1 MMVCK
6 GSVID
11 SAYRVTKSKRELNM
25 TKSMTAFARM
35 QQSLE
40 EGELVWEIRSVN
52 QRFLEVYFKM
62 PEDFRACE
70 ARFREILQ
78 KRLKRGKVE
87 CFLRFNAVAQQSE
100 SVNINHQKAKAL
112 VHACHEINDLL
123 HQPSE
128 VDPIELLQWPGVVQE
143 STLDM
148 KPVISASEAALSTAL
163 DDLIANRERE
173 GERMKELILQ
183 RCEAIQQIVN
193 DTRGKMPEIQARYQQ
208 KIRERL
214 EQIKVE
220 VNQDRLEQ
228 ELVHLAQKMDVDE
241 ELDRLDSHLKEM
253 TEVLARDE
261 AVGRRLDFLMQELNR
276 EANTLGSKSADI
288 SSTNASV
295 ELKVLIEQMREQIQN
310 IE

>member
-1 MMVCK
+1 
-6 GSVID
+6 
-11 SAYRVTKSKRELNM
+11 M
-25 TKSMTAFARM
+25 TKSMTAFART
-35 QQSLE
+35 QQSLD
-40 EGELVWEIRSVN
+40 EGELTWEIRSVN
-52 QRFLEVYFKM
+52 QRFLEMYFKM
-62 PEDFRACE
+62 PEDFRASE
-70 ARFREILQ
+70 PVFREILQ

-87 CFLRFNAVAQQSE
+87 CFLRFNATAQQSE
-100 SVNINHQKAKAL
+100 SITVNLPRAKAL
-112 VHACHEINDLL
+112 IHACHEVNGLL

-128 VDPIELLQWPGVVQE
+128 VNPIELLQWPGVAEE
-143 STLDM
+143 SKLDM
-148 KPVISASEAALSTAL
+148 QPVITASEAGFNAAL
-163 DDLIANRERE
+163 DELVANRLRE
-173 GERMKELILQ
+173 GERMKQLILQ
-183 RCEAIQQIVN
+183 RCQSIQQIVD
-193 DTRGKMPEIQARYQQ
+193 DTRKKMPEIQARYQQ
-208 KIRERL
+208 KIHQRL

-253 TEVLARDE
+253 TEVLGRDD

>member
-1 MMVCK
+1 
-6 GSVID
+6 
-11 SAYRVTKSKRELNM
+11 M
-25 TKSMTAFARM
+25 TKSMTAFARI

-40 EGELVWEIRSVN
+40 EGELIWEIRSVN
-52 QRFLEVYFKM
+52 HRFLELNFRM
-62 PEDFRACE
+62 PEDFRASE
-70 ARFREILQ
+70 TRFREILQ
-78 KRLKRGKVE
+78 HRLKRGKVE
-87 CFLRFNAVAQQSE
+87 CFLRFNASAQQLAGIT
-100 SVNINHQKAKAL
+100 INPQQAKSL
-112 VHACHEINDLL
+112 VHACQQINDLL

-128 VDPIELLQWPGVVQE
+128 VDPMEVLQWPGVVQE
-143 STLDM
+143 SQLDM
-148 KPVISASEAALSTAL
+148 KPVLAASEASLNKAL

-173 GERMKELILQ
+173 GERMRELLRQ
-183 RCEAIQQIVN
+183 RCESIQKIVKK
-193 DTRGKMPEIQARYQQ
+193 TRKKMPEIQARYQQ
-208 KIRERL
+208 KLRERL
-214 EQIKVE
+214 DTLDIE

-241 ELDRLDSHLKEM
+241 EIDRLDSHLKELDD
-253 TEVLARDE
+253 VLNRDE